1 MSPDSKYALGALGV
15 LLITICLKQFS
26 FAVLELLLWLTRPGA
41 TVLLLGLLVFI
52 YSKKLLWTTLASTL
66 VVAYLLKDL
75 WTAWPRSDARRLH
88 LEIGRDLARFNPAN
102 SIDLQFADKSV
113 THSAPE
119 MVSHAIDPKMLV
131 FPPSDDVL
139 RELSGE

>member
-15 LLITICLKQFS
+15 LLITISLKQFS
-26 FAVLELLLWLTRPGA
+26 FGVLELLLWMTRPGA
-41 TVLLLGLLVFI
+41 TVFLLGLLVYI
-52 YSKKLLWTTLASTL
+52 YSKKLLWTMLASTL
-66 VVAYLLKDL
+66 VVAYLLKDV

-88 LEIGRDLARFNPAN
+88 LEIGRDLARFNPSN

-113 THSAPE
+113 VHSEPE
-119 MVSHAIDPKMLV
+119 MLNRAFDPKMLV

-139 RELSGE
+139 REMNGE

>member
-15 LLITICLKQFS
+15 LLITVCLKQFS
-26 FAVLELLLWLTRPGA
+26 FGVLELLLWLTRPGA
-41 TVLLLGLLVFI
+41 TVLLLGLLVYI
-52 YSKKLLWTTLASTL
+52 YSKKLLWTMLASTL
-66 VVAYLLKDL
+66 VVAYLLKDV

-88 LEIGRDLARFNPAN
+88 LEIGRDLARFNPSN

-113 THSAPE
+113 VHSEPE
-119 MVSHAIDPKMLV
+119 MLNRALDPKMLV

-139 RELSGE
+139 REMSGE